1 MGNRRFLYTFGLGGG
16 LLSGLLVGAMLRL
29 LTAQPASLREWAA
42 VVVSCAVCFTFGGY
56 LTWFQWAARRHRA
69 RSTIVASLAQGD
81 LTAATPE
88 AFTGQAEFRRL
99 VLSLRRALF
108 QVQRVTGNVFR
119 TCSEVTDQA
128 RALLEAAR
136 RQGAAVDRSLGSVS
150 AMGQSLQSAG
160 RRVGQLETFAQDTT
174 GALAEMT
181 ERIEQVASA
190 LTTLNDFAH
199 QTSTLVQ
206 SMSEG
211 LSAAAAS
218 GDELTRFANE
228 AEDFVSAVEGGID
241 SVRRRANE
249 TGHLARDVTATAERG
264 QQLVG
269 DSVKGMYRVEETVRK
284 AAEIVDSLGG
294 RSLEIGRIVD
304 VIQEVADQT
313 NLLALNAAIIAS
325 QAGEHGRAFGVVAN
339 EVRGLAERTARST
352 REIAHMVTGIRDAVE
367 TAVELVK
374 EGREQASAGVQ
385 LGDRA
390 ASALKE
396 IRAITE
402 KTFSAV
408 EATVDETRRLE
419 SQGRTV
425 VEASRRVARRVEEV
439 TSAGSA
445 QAARGRE
452 LVKQT
457 QEMARVAESATAKA
471 EDQARTGRALSES
484 VQRLTAAIDEIR
496 DAHQVLT
503 RGDAAIGEE
512 VAQVREDARRVIRIG
527 DGLSRSVDQLQHEA
541 AGLENEVFRFRL
553 PQPQRG
559 GRLRVGIHQQEML
572 ESTRGLD
579 PLFTLDS
586 QMAEMAANLYS
597 TLLRS
602 EDGTIVPGLADRWD
616 ADPSARRYRFS
627 LRKSV
632 LFHDGMPLTAR
643 DVKRHYERLLDPRL
657 KSPEAWILREVEGAA
672 EYIAG
677 KAPEVSGFEV
687 LDDHTLEIRL
697 VEPKA
702 FFLHLVTLPGTA
714 VARIDARGMPSG
726 TGPFRLQRLDSSSVV
741 LERNPG
747 YYIPEQPMLDALE
760 FKLFAERQDAVTA
773 LLGNGVDLVSGLYAE
788 NVNRKELEDLQVIA
802 GTTPSVWFL
811 GFNVR
816 EPPWNDRRV
825 RQAIRAGLDTSAMVE
840 QFHPG
845 AKVAQALTA
854 PGILDM
860 GQELP
865 PPRPDPALAMRL
877 LREAGVPRVRLSLI
891 YPPGRN
897 TERED
902 EVLFRPL
909 LEAGLVEISHV
920 QMGASEFWE
929 KVARGQIPAFR
940 AGWIADYPDPD
951 NFLYFLLNSNA
962 QTVYGIGYRN
972 EELDAL
978 TTEARVSID
987 PESRTSLYRK
997 AERILQTDCALIPLY
1012 HERVYAAGSP
1022 LVQGLRLHQTP
1033 PQIRFE
1039 YLWMDRE

>member
-16 LLSGLLVGAMLRL
+16 VLSGLLVGALLRL
-29 LTAQPASLREWAA
+29 LTSQRLELREWIA
-42 VVVSCAVCFTFGGY
+42 VVTACTASFTLCGY

-69 RSTIVASLAQGD
+69 RSAVVAALAQGD
-81 LTAATPE
+81 LTISTPD

-99 VLSLRRALF
+99 VLSLRRALS

-119 TCSEVTDQA
+119 TCREVGDQA

-136 RQGAAVDRSLGSVS
+136 RQGAAVERSLYSVG

-160 RRVGQLETFAQDTT
+160 RRVGQLESFAQDTT
-174 GALAEMT
+174 ASLSEMT

-199 QTSTLVQ
+199 RTSSLVQ

-211 LSAAAAS
+211 LSEVAAS

-241 SVRRRANE
+241 AVRRRAQE

-264 QQLVG
+264 QALVG

-352 REIAHMVTGIRDAVE
+352 REIAHMVTGIREAVE

-374 EGREQASAGVQ
+374 EGREQASTGVQ

-390 ASALKE
+390 ATALQE

-402 KTFSAV
+402 RTFSAV

-419 SQGRTV
+419 TQGRSV

-445 QAARGRE
+445 QAAGGRE
-452 LVKQT
+452 LAKQT
-457 QEMARVAESATAKA
+457 QEMARVAEGATAKA
-471 EDQARTGRALSES
+471 EDQARTGRALSDS
-484 VQRLTAAIDEIR
+484 VLRLNAAIDEIR

-503 RGDAAIGEE
+503 RGDASIGEE
-512 VAQVREDARRVIRIG
+512 VAQVKEDARRVIRIG
-527 DGLSRSVDQLQHEA
+527 DGLSRSVDQLFHEA
-541 AGLENEVFRFRL
+541 AGLEGEVFRFNL

-559 GRLRVGIHQQEML
+559 GLLKVGIHQQEMF

-602 EDGTIVPGLADRWD
+602 EDGTIVPGLAERWD
-616 ADPSARRYRFS
+616 ANPSARRYRFY
-627 LRKSV
+627 LRRGV
-632 LFHDGMPLTAR
+632 MFHDGVGLTAK
-643 DVKRHYERLLDPRL
+643 DVKRHYERLMDPRL
-657 KSPEAWILREVEGAA
+657 KSPEAWILKEVEGAA
-672 EYIAG
+672 EYAAG
-677 KAPEVSGFEV
+677 QAAEISGFEV
-687 LDDHTLEIRL
+687 LDELTLEIRL

-714 VARIDARGMPSG
+714 VARVDARGMPVG
-726 TGPFRLQRLDSSSVV
+726 TGPFRVAKLDSGAVTM
-741 LERNPG
+741 ERNPS
-747 YYIPEQPMLDALE
+747 YFVPEQPMLDQLE
-760 FKLFAERQDAVTA
+760 FKLYPERPDAVAA
-773 LLGNGVDLVSGLYAE
+773 LLGGEVGLVSGLYAE
-788 NVNRKELEDLQVIA
+788 NVHDRALEDHQVIA
-802 GTTPSVWFL
+802 GSTPSVWFL
-811 GFNVR
+811 GFNVQ
-816 EPPWNDRRV
+816 EAPYSDKRV
-825 RQAIRAGLDTSAMVE
+825 RQAIRAGLDVPQMVE

-845 AKVAQALTA
+845 ARVALALTP
-854 PGILDM
+854 PGILDP
-860 GQELP
+860 GQQVP
-865 PPRPDPALAMRL
+865 PAPPDPALAARL
-877 LREAGVPRVRLSLI
+877 LREAGVSQVRLTLY

-902 EVLFRPL
+902 AVLFRPL
-909 LEAGLVEISHV
+909 IEAGLVEISHV
-920 QMGASEFWE
+920 SMGAGEFWE
-929 KVARGQIPAFR
+929 KVSRGQIPAFR

-951 NFLYFLLNSNA
+951 NFLYFLLHSSA

-972 EELDAL
+972 AELDAL
-978 TTEARVSID
+978 TAEARVSID
-987 PESRTSLYRK
+987 PENRTNLYRK
-997 AERILQTDCALIPLY
+997 AERILQSDCALIPLY
-1012 HERVYAAGSP
+1012 HERVYAAASP

>member
-16 LLSGLLVGAMLRL
+16 VLSGLLVGALLRL
-29 LTAQPASLREWAA
+29 LTSQPATLREWAA
-42 VVVSCAVCFTFGGY
+42 VVVSCAVSFTFGGY

-69 RSTIVASLAQGD
+69 RSSIVAALAQGD
-81 LTAATPE
+81 LTSNTPE

-99 VLSLRRALF
+99 VLSLRRALS
-108 QVQRVTGNVFR
+108 QVQLVTGNVFR
-119 TCSEVTDQA
+119 TCREVTEQA
-128 RALLEAAR
+128 HALLEAAR
-136 RQGAAVDRSLGSVS
+136 RQGSAVDRSLHSVS
-150 AMGQSLQSAG
+150 AMGQSLHSAG
-160 RRVGQLETFAQDTT
+160 RRVGQLESFAQDTT
-174 GALAEMT
+174 AALSEMT
-181 ERIEQVASA
+181 ERIDQVASA

-199 QTSTLVQ
+199 QTSALVQ

-211 LSAAAAS
+211 LSTAAAS
-218 GDELTRFANE
+218 SHELTRFANE
-228 AEDFVSAVEGGID
+228 AEDFVSTVEGGID
-241 SVRRRANE
+241 AVRRRANE

-269 DSVKGMYRVEETVRK
+269 ESVKGMYRVEETVRK
-284 AAEIVDSLGG
+284 AAELVDSLGG

-352 REIAHMVTGIRDAVE
+352 REIAHMVTGIREAVEDAVN
-367 TAVELVK
+367 LVK
-374 EGREQASAGVQ
+374 EGREQASTGVQ

-402 KTFSAV
+402 RTFSAV

-439 TSAGSA
+439 TSAGTV
-445 QAARGRE
+445 QANRGRE
-452 LVKQT
+452 LVEQT
-457 QEMARVAESATAKA
+457 QEMARVAEAATLKA
-471 EDQARTGRALSES
+471 EDQARTGRALSDS

-527 DGLSRSVDQLQHEA
+527 DGLSRSVDQLSHEA
-541 AGLENEVFRFRL
+541 AGLENEVFRFKL

-559 GRLRVGIHQQEML
+559 GLLRTGIHQQEMF

-602 EDGTIVPGLADRWD
+602 EDGTIVPGLAERWD
-616 ADPSARRYRFS
+616 ADPSARRYRLY
-627 LRKSV
+627 LRKNV
-632 LFHDGMPLTAR
+632 LFHDGVALTAR

-657 KSPEAWILREVEGAA
+657 KSPEGWIFREVEGAA
-672 EYIAG
+672 DLLAG
-677 KAPEVSGFEV
+677 KAAEVTGFEV

-714 VARIDARGMPSG
+714 VARLDARGLPSG
-726 TGPFRLQRLDSSSVV
+726 TGPFRVARMDSGTV
-741 LERNPG
+741 LMERNPS
-747 YYIPEQPMLDALE
+747 YYLPEQPMLDALE
-760 FKLFAERQDAVTA
+760 FRLFPERADAVA
-773 LLGNGVDLVSGLYAE
+773 AMQRGEVDLVSGLYAE
-788 NVNRKELEDLQVIA
+788 NVHQEWLEDYQVIA
-802 GTTPSVWFL
+802 GSTPSVWFL
-811 GFNVR
+811 GFSVR
-816 EPPWNDRRV
+816 EAPYSDRRV
-825 RQAIRAGLDTSAMVE
+825 RQAIRAGLDIQAMVE

-845 AKVAQALTA
+845 AGVAQALTP
-854 PGILDM
+854 PGILDLGHQM
-860 GQELP
+860 P
-865 PPRPDPALAMRL
+865 PARPDPALSMRL
-877 LREAGVPRVRLSLI
+877 LREANMPRVRMTLY

-902 EVLFRPL
+902 AVLFKPL

-920 QMGASEFWE
+920 PMGASEFWE

-972 EELDAL
+972 DELDEL
-978 TTEARVSID
+978 TAEARVSID
-987 PESRTSLYRK
+987 PESRTTLYRK
-997 AERILQTDCALIPLY
+997 AERLLQTDCSLIPLY
-1012 HERVYAAGSP
+1012 HERVYAAASP
-1022 LVQGLRLHQTP
+1022 LVQSLRLHQTP